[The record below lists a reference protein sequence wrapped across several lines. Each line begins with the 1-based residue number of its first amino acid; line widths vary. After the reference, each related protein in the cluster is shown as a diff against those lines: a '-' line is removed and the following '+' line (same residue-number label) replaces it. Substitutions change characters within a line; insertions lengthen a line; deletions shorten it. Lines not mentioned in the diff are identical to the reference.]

1 MSVVLF
7 DFDGTLADSTAIITA
22 TFAQVAREELG
33 IDRPDEA
40 YLPFVGPPL
49 SETFSYLAN
58 TQDAERV
65 NELIAAYRRIYFETM
80 YATPLFDGVE
90 PMLATLSEAGVPML
104 IATSKR
110 TDAAS
115 KLMDH
120 LGILHYFARV
130 CGSPEGSNHGTKAD
144 RVAEALAFAA
154 EQGWDRSHAVM
165 VGDRIHD
172 VEGARANAIPTI
184 LVAWGPAPA
193 EEYEEADLVA
203 ATPEVLTEILLS
215 WPTALNDAAR

>member
-33 IDRPDEA
+33 IDQPDEA

-49 SETFSYLAN
+49 SETFSYLGK
-58 TQDAERV
+58 TDDPERV

-90 PMLATLSEAGVPML
+90 PMLAALAEAGVPML

-115 KLMDH
+115 KLMGH

-144 RVAEALAFAA
+144 RVAEALAFADERGWGRA
-154 EQGWDRSHAVM
+154 EAVM

-172 VEGARANAIPTI
+172 VEGARANGIPTI
-184 LVAWGPAPA
+184 LVGWGPTPE
-193 EEYEEADLVA
+193 EEYKEADLVA
-203 ATPEVLTEILLS
+203 PTPRELTEILLQ
-215 WPTALNDAAR
+215 WPAALSGQH